1 MGILPATVWESENI
15 FPDFD
20 DGDYDLLDSLE
31 CPDHI
36 DSLELYDEEVYES
49 FCEVHYANI
58 LLRLEQSCDSS
69 GMLLS
74 DQIRETKLQ
83 TAPIDQLR
91 TLEKFIRQTDDVVL
105 SQVAYFVFWLVRFE
119 RARRTGSA
127 ELRV

>member
-1 MGILPATVWESENI
+1 MS
-15 FPDFD
+15 D
-20 DGDYDLLDSLE
+20 D
-31 CPDHI
+31 
-36 DSLELYDEEVYES
+36 
-49 FCEVHYANI
+49 
-58 LLRLEQSCDSS
+58 SCD
-69 GMLLS
+69 GMKHGNREGVAPITSTEDPVRAVYFSVVDIPAPFPHVADHVAKPQLFGFINPTSCSLLS